1 MLRRDI
7 IVCVLGTARAGAWV
21 KCLKSIIPHGERM
34 VVKVAINGYGTIG
47 KRVADA
53 VSKQDDMKIIGV
65 VKTRPTSEARLAI
78 KKGYKLYVAKDGM
91 KDFEGAGI
99 RVAGAAED
107 LFKAADIIVDCTP
120 GKKKEG
126 GTTGED
132 YIKIYRQLG
141 KKAIFQGGEKH
152 KLTGLSFNSTANYA
166 DCLGGDYARVV
177 SCNTTGLCR
186 TLYPLHKEIGIESA
200 MVVLVRRA
208 ADPYDSKSGPINA
221 IEPEVK
227 VPSHHGP
234 DVMSCIPGLN
244 IQSMAVKVPT
254 TIMHLHQVAVQLKRK
269 SNTAEV
275 LALWEKAPRLMLVS
289 AKDGVKST
297 AQVMEIAK
305 DLSRDRAD
313 LYEIAV
319 WRDGVNVVG
328 EKPEDKD
335 GKMLYYSQ
343 AIHQESDVVP
353 ENIDCIRALCSLEK
367 DGAKSQAKTDKA
379 LGIARW

>member
-1 MLRRDI
+1 M
-7 IVCVLGTARAGAWV
+7 
-21 KCLKSIIPHGERM
+21 S
-34 VVKVAINGYGTIG
+34 VKVAINGYGTIG

-65 VKTRPTSEARLAI
+65 VKTRPTSEARLALR
-78 KKGYKLYVAKDGM
+78 KGYKLYVAKDGM
-91 KDFEGAGI
+91 QAFADAGI
-99 RVAGAAED
+99 NVAGTADD

-132 YIKIYRQLG
+132 YLKVYKELG
-141 KKAIFQGGEKH
+141 KKALFQGGEKH

-166 DCLGGDYARVV
+166 DSLGKDYARVV

-186 TLYPLHKEIGIESA
+186 TLYPIHQAFGIENV
-200 MVVLVRRA
+200 MGVMIRRA
-208 ADPYDSKSGPINA
+208 ADPYDSKTGPINA

-234 DVMSCIPGLN
+234 DVETCIADLKDRV
-244 IQSMAVKVPT
+244 QTMAVKVPT
-254 TIMHLHQVAVQLKRK
+254 TLMHLHQIAVKLKK
-269 SNTAEV
+269 PATTADILKV
-275 LALWEKAPRLMLVS
+275 WESAPRVIFVS
-289 AKDGVKST
+289 TKDGVKST

-319 WRDGVNVVG
+319 WKDGVNVVG
-328 EKPEDKD
+328 N
-335 GKMLYYSQ
+335 MLYYSQ

-353 ENIDCIRALCSLEK
+353 ENVDCIRALCNIEK
-367 DGAKSQAKTDKA
+367 DGKKSQQKTDKA
-379 LGIARW
+379 MGMVKW

>member
-1 MLRRDI
+1 ML
-7 IVCVLGTARAGAWV
+7 GG
-21 KCLKSIIPHGERM
+21 GELM
-34 VVKVAINGYGTIG
+34 PVKVAINGYGTIG

-65 VKTRPTSEARLAI
+65 VKTRPTSEARLAL
-78 KKGYKLYVAKDGM
+78 KKGYKLYVAKDGAQA
-91 KDFEGAGI
+91 FSEAGI
-99 RVAGAAED
+99 EIAGMAEE

-132 YIKIYRQLG
+132 YLKIYKDLG
-141 KKAIFQGGEKH
+141 KKALFQGGEKH

-166 DCLGGDYARVV
+166 DSLGKQFARVV

-186 TLYPLHKEIGIESA
+186 TLFPLQQAFGIDNV

-208 ADPYDSKSGPINA
+208 ADPYDSKTGPINA

-234 DVMSCIPGLN
+234 DVQSCIPGLN

-254 TIMHLHQVAVQLKRK
+254 TLMHLHQLAVRLKK
-269 SNTAEV
+269 PATTEDILKV
-275 LALWEKAPRLMLVS
+275 WENAPRVMLVNT
-289 AKDGVKST
+289 KDGVKST
-297 AQVMEIAK
+297 AQVIEIAR
-305 DLSRDRAD
+305 DMGRDRAD

-319 WRDGVNVVG
+319 WEDGVKVVG
-328 EKPEDKD
+328 DKPEDKI
-335 GKMLYYSQ
+335 GKMLYYTQ

-353 ENIDCIRALCSLEK
+353 ENVDCIRALCNLEK
-367 DGAKSQAKTDKA
+367 DGKKSQEKTDKA
-379 LGIARW
+379 MGIIKW

>member
-1 MLRRDI
+1 
-7 IVCVLGTARAGAWV
+7 
-21 KCLKSIIPHGERM
+21 M

-53 VSKQDDMKIIGV
+53 VSKQDDMKVIGV
-65 VKTRPTSEARLAI
+65 VKTRPTSEARLAVR
-78 KKGYKLYVAKDGM
+78 KGYALYVAKDGM
-91 KDFEGAGI
+91 KDFEAAGI
-99 RVAGAAED
+99 KVAGTAEG
-107 LFKAADIIVDCTP
+107 LFRAADIIVDCTP
-120 GKKKEG
+120 GKKKDG
-126 GTTGED
+126 SGTTGQD
-132 YIKIYRQLG
+132 YLEVYKALG

-166 DCLGGDYARVV
+166 DSLGKDYARVV

-186 TLYPLHKEIGIESA
+186 TLFPLQQAFGIDNVMA
-200 MVVLVRRA
+200 VMIRRA
-208 ADPYDSKSGPINA
+208 ADPYDSKTGPINA

-234 DVMSCIPGLN
+234 DAQSCMPGLN

-254 TIMHLHQVAVQLKRK
+254 TIMHMHQLAVKLKK
-269 SNTAEV
+269 PTTTAEV
-275 LALWEKAPRLMLVS
+275 LKVWEAAPRVILVS
-289 AKDGVKST
+289 TKDGVKST

-305 DLSRDRAD
+305 DLGRDRAD

-328 EKPEDKD
+328 D
-335 GKMLYYSQ
+335 MLYYSQ

-353 ENIDCIRALCSLEK
+353 ENVDCIRALCGLEK

-379 LGIARW
+379 MGIGKW